1 LADEQKLRELEF
13 FSQYLYQQFESIAQ
27 NIKIDKLKNEEKF
40 QEFNK
45 TLVGFETL
53 NKSLFVELKE
63 LRQSEHSSKNDNTNI
78 NNNNDNDISNSS
90 QDLVSLMM
98 DKYLSKEFETM
109 EDDIEK
115 RLRNEIDIKFKNKES
130 KKGNSN
136 LLGIFSIIVSV
147 SAMALVFFGLLK

>member
-1 LADEQKLRELEF
+1 MADEQKLKELEF
-13 FSQYLYQQFESIAQ
+13 FSQYLYQQLESIAQ

-63 LRQSEHSSKNDNTNI
+63 LRQSEHSSKNDNINI
-78 NNNNDNDISNSS
+78 NNNDNNISTSS

-109 EDDIEK
+109 EDGIEK

-130 KKGNSN
+130 KKGNTN
-136 LLGIFSIIVSV
+136 LLSIFSIIVSV